1 VRVGMLGKLLIACVR
16 KWGIVR
22 QRLVGTECSSPNA
35 RHGFRIRPE
44 ISYVSTPWQPVR
56 LCRLVT
62 FVLKFSGA
70 LTNYVTSSNNIQRTQ
85 FRDEQPHNTVV
96 LRSGCCL

>member
-1 VRVGMLGKLLIACVR
+1 
-16 KWGIVR
+16 VR
-22 QRLVGTECSSPNA
+22 QRLDGTECSSPNA
-35 RHGFRIRPE
+35 RPGFRIRPE

-56 LCRLVT
+56 LCGLVT

-70 LTNYVTSSNNIQRTQ
+70 VTNYVTSSNNIQRTQ